1 MTACAFCALAMVFS
15 VQQGEHGP
23 LVVYKLAVP
32 QPAAPGVSAPL
43 TTPPT
48 VIIGEPESA
57 APTPLPA
64 APPAH
69 AATFGGIPLQ
79 IPAASSP
86 DAPDAATVYLS
97 VEEGED
103 SGRMINAQTGDPLTL
118 QQVNDAVAWRRDTA
132 EKLRQVPI
140 APRF

>member
-1 MTACAFCALAMVFS
+1 MVFS

-32 QPAAPGVSAPL
+32 QSAAPVVSAPL

-48 VIIGEPESA
+48 VIIGEPDPVA
-57 APTPLPA
+57 AD
-64 APPAH
+64 
-69 AATFGGIPLQ
+69 
-79 IPAASSP
+79 SSGVP
-86 DAPDAATVYLS
+86 DSATVYRT
-97 VEEGED
+97 VEELQD
-103 SGRMINAQTGDPLTL
+103 SGRMINTQTGSTLTL
-118 QQVNDAVAWRRDTA
+118 KQVNDAVIWRRDTA